1 MAERLVVGIY
11 PQSDPKAIES
21 ALSAQQIDLSKV
33 KVVTSNVAGTA
44 TSPLNFISVVN
55 DMESNSLSDD
65 MTRGLGIIGDSG
77 GTNVPGLP
85 GKASSLESFSSGP
98 EAPHYLDGYDIPDDE
113 VDNFDEA
120 VADGRAVVLYPAP
133 ADEQSVADAFKAAGL
148 LNVRAY

>member
-33 KVVTSNVAGTA
+33 KVVTSNVVGMA
-44 TSPLNFISVVN
+44 TSPLTFLSVAS

-65 MTRGLGIIGDSG
+65 MTRGTGIMGDSG

-85 GKASSLESFSSGP
+85 GKPASLESFSTEPG
-98 EAPHYLDGYDIPDDE
+98 APHYLDAYDIPDDE

-120 VADGRAVVLYPAP
+120 IADGRAVVLYPAP